1 MTTLIRPIN
10 KLAQIQVSSAQQF
23 IVNATN
29 PQIELNTNEA
39 IQKSRNT
46 PFVNYIVFSN
56 LPEKFIE
63 AVEKHGLAD
72 ELKNEIRR
80 CKDMKMTFPKHTD
93 PVKRFVSFLKRH
105 SRNY

>member
-10 KLAQIQVSSAQQF
+10 KLAQIQVSGAQQF

-39 IQKSRNT
+39 IQKSRST
-46 PFVNYIVFSN
+46 PFVNFIVFSN

-63 AVEKHGLAD
+63 AADRHGLTD
-72 ELKNEIRR
+72 EIRKY
-80 CKDMKMTFPKHTD
+80 KDMKMTFPKHTD

-105 SRNY
+105 AKNY